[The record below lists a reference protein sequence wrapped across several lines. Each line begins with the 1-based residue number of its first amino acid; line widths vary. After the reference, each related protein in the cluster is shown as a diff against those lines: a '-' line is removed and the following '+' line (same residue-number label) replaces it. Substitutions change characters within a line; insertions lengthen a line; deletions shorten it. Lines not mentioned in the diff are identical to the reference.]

1 MRLQT
6 PYVWLVFVSAMDLML
21 TWIILHKG
29 GIEANVLAAWII
41 HHYDLVGVVIFKF
54 GVMTGVILISEW
66 IARHNLDTARKF
78 AIVAVALSAVP
89 IIVGF
94 RVLSR
99 LA

>member
-29 GIEANVLAAWII
+29 GIEATVVPDWLTP
-41 HHYDLVGVVIFKF
+41 HYARVGGVFFKF
-54 GVMTGVILISEW
+54 GVMPGWTLISKCT
-66 IARHNLDTARKF
+66 ARHNLDTARKF
-78 AIVAVALSAVP
+78 AIAAVCIAAIP